1 MPTFAANHARLDEL
15 RAPPAAVA
23 ELGPGQDADQCQ
35 ALERTV
41 LAYLREGWRVEGRR
55 CFLMEPDTGWNS
67 MEKFVNNELAPRGGK
82 RQKFDW
88 HSPGHDLVA
97 VWKIGMLRPDFVA
110 TAMADEPVEGK
121 PLVAYFTLVR
131 K

>member
-1 MPTFAANHARLDEL
+1 MPTFAANHAPIDEL

-23 ELGPGQDADQCQ
+23 ELAADQDAAQCQ
-35 ALERTV
+35 ALEQTV

-67 MEKFVNNELAPRGGK
+67 MEKFVNNELAPHGAK
-82 RQKFDW
+82 RERFDW

-97 VWKIGMLRPDFVA
+97 VWKIGMLKPDFVA
-110 TAMADEPVEGK
+110 TAMANAPVEGK
-121 PLVAYFTLVR
+121 PLVGYFTLVR